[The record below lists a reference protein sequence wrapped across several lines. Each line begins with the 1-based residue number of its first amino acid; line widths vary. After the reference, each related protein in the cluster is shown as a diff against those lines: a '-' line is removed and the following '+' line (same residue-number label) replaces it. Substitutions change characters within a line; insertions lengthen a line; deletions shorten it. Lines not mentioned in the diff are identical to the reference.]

1 MRRPG
6 VSGALAVL
14 TTVALVVS
22 GCSRGEGKSLPDAK
36 GSLTT
41 STTTPPDLSQV
52 QLAAVSPGKPTTSTL
67 PPGPGQASL
76 AGRVIDD
83 FGAPVPQA
91 LVRATWYVPNPPQV
105 IEALTGD
112 DGGFRF
118 DQVRGGAWR
127 VRAWKGPNLA
137 TLEAAS
143 FFLGAKEA
151 KAFDLKVKVVEDVS
165 ITARSAPEP
174 PFLGE
179 DTEVAVL
186 VMNQSVNGEGKVV
199 RSAVPGVLVSLSPVG
214 SWAFSGS
221 SEAKFTD
228 EDGVARWVM
237 RCQAEGSQPV
247 IARAAG
253 KEVTLALQ
261 PCRDPISTSTT
272 APPETSSTSTTRPK
286 PKPKPTTTTTRR
298 PGSPTTRGTVTPR

>member
-1 MRRPG
+1 MSRRA
-6 VSGALAVL
+6 VLGALGVV
-14 TTVALVVS
+14 TVVALIAS
-22 GCSRGEGKSLPDAK
+22 GCSKGDGKSLPGPG

-41 STTTPPDLSQV
+41 TTTAPDLSQV
-52 QLAAVSPGKPTTSTL
+52 QLTAVSPGKTTSSTV

-83 FGAPVPQA
+83 HGAPVPQA
-91 LVRATWYVPNPPQV
+91 LVRATWYLPNPPQV

-118 DQVRGGAWR
+118 NQVRGGPWR

-151 KAFDLKVKVVEDVS
+151 RGFDLKVKVVEDVS
-165 ITARSAPEP
+165 VTARSAPEP
-174 PFLGE
+174 PFIGE

-186 VMNQSVNGEGKVV
+186 VMNQSVNGEGKVE
-199 RSAVPGVLVSLSPVG
+199 RTRVPGVLVSLSPVG

-228 EDGVARWVM
+228 EEGIARWVM
-237 RCQAEGSQPV
+237 RCQAEGSQTI
-247 IARAAG
+247 IANAAG
-253 KEVTLALQ
+253 RDVTLTLQ
-261 PCRDPISTSTT
+261 PCRDPMSTSTT
-272 APPETSSTSTTRPK
+272 IPPETSSTSTTRPK
-286 PKPKPTTTTTRR
+286 PKPKPTTTTTRK
-298 PGSPTTRGTVTPR
+298 PGSPTTRGTVSPR